1 MIRDHPMVGEETRN
15 LTLTLRVRQITE
27 EADGIL
33 SFVLVDPT
41 GTKLPEWTPGAHV
54 DLVLPSGTKRQYS
67 LCGDPADRDRY
78 RIAVRLTIHGRGGSV
93 EVHRLRPGDLLTV
106 TSVRNTFALLESES
120 YQFVAAGIGI
130 TPILPMVRSAV
141 NEGIPSTL
149 LYVGREEQSLPFI
162 EELTKLG
169 ADMTLVFTAAQG
181 RPSWKNVLE
190 EADPRAIYCCGPDS
204 LMNELSEHVAA
215 IGRGSLLR
223 TERFTAAPI
232 AAEESRSGQIRCAR
246 SRLTLATSPTQS
258 YLETLREAGIEID
271 SSCEMGICG
280 TCQVHVLSG
289 EPDHRDSILT
299 QGERN
304 DGAFLPCVSR
314 SSSKEL
320 TLDI

>member
-1 MIRDHPMVGEETRN
+1 MIRDHPVVGDELRN

-27 EADGIL
+27 EAEGIL
-33 SFVLVDPT
+33 SFVLVDPA
-41 GTKLPEWTPGAHV
+41 GTKLPQWTPGAHV
-54 DLVLPSGTKRQYS
+54 DLMLPSGTKRQYS

-78 RIAVRLTIHGRGGSV
+78 RIAVRLKTHGRGGSV
-93 EVHRLRPGDLLTV
+93 EAHRLRPGDLLTV
-106 TSVRNTFALLESES
+106 TAVRNTFALLESES

-130 TPILPMVRSAV
+130 TPILPMVRSAMS
-141 NEGIPSTL
+141 EGIPSTL
-149 LYVGREEQSLPFI
+149 LYVGREKRSLPFI
-162 EELTKLG
+162 EELRDLD
-169 ADMTLVFTAAQG
+169 ADMTLVFTASQG
-181 RPSWKNVLE
+181 RPSWKDFLD

-204 LMNELSEHVAA
+204 LMNELSEHAA
-215 IGRGSLLR
+215 ALGRSPLLR
-223 TERFTAAPI
+223 TERFAP
-232 AAEESRSGQIRCAR
+232 APVVAQESRSGQIRCAR
-246 SRLTLATSPTQS
+246 SRLTLTTSPEQS

-280 TCQVHVLSG
+280 TCQVQVLSG